1 MKAFLYGQEDPDK
14 YLWHDNFDVP
24 EPENKKQ
31 VQVKVIAAA
40 VNPIDYKLPH
50 FPRGDKVKGQ
60 PIGYDFAGR
69 VTRTTDGCEYQEGD
83 MVFGKALKGCLAEY
97 TLADVDHIAR
107 VPPQI
112 EPKIAA
118 SLPVASLVAMQ
129 GLRLGGC
136 GENEGKG
143 KSVLVIGASG
153 GVGSSVVQ
161 IAKANGCKVYAV
173 CGSSNIDFVKSLGA
187 DVVMDYSKGGFEL
200 PNDDCPV
207 GTVDMVFDSV
217 TSAED
222 PDYEPTAR
230 RTLKASGKY
239 ICVNSPRNM
248 DWVRY
253 LVSYYTGINVQRKNY
268 SLLWTDTNPKDLD
281 KLSQLVM
288 DGKLKINIQE
298 DLPFNEANCRKA
310 YELLKSRRAK
320 GKVIIEMGNS

>member
-1 MKAFLYGQEDPDK
+1 
-14 YLWHDNFDVP
+14 
-24 EPENKKQ
+24 
-31 VQVKVIAAA
+31 
-40 VNPIDYKLPH
+40 
-50 FPRGDKVKGQ
+50 
-60 PIGYDFAGR
+60 
-69 VTRTTDGCEYQEGD
+69 
-83 MVFGKALKGCLAEY
+83 
-97 TLADVDHIAR
+97 
-107 VPPQI
+107 I

-136 GENEGKG
+136 GETEGKG

-187 DVVMDYSKGGFEL
+187 DVVMDYSKEGFEL

-281 KLSQLVM
+281 ELSQLVM
-288 DGKLKINIQE
+288 D
-298 DLPFNEANCRKA
+298 
-310 YELLKSRRAK
+310 
-320 GKVIIEMGNS
+320 